1 MFQEQLQAHGM
12 GSRKRGK
19 GKGAELRKRVT
30 GRADTWRKRW
40 SQIKEHG
47 ERSGKERRSGSRK
60 GWYRR
65 EKRKII
71 ETGRKEWDQ
80 SGRPA
85 RKWEQ
90 GRGEGRKA
98 RWGKKIGQAAT
109 LRGPAPHFNTTRPR
123 PT

>member
-1 MFQEQLQAHGM
+1 MEPN
-12 GSRKRGK
+12 
-19 GKGAELRKRVT
+19 KGA
-30 GRADTWRKRW
+30 
-40 SQIKEHG
+40 
-47 ERSGKERRSGSRK
+47 
-60 GWYRR
+60 RR
-65 EKRKII
+65 ETGQEKREGRSQGRGGTEERRKII

-90 GRGEGRKA
+90 GREGRKA
-98 RWGKKIGQAAT
+98 RWKKIGQAAT